1 MVRERLR
8 TSRPLLRVRFPAGR
22 SNYSAIPNSCIPEGI
37 MAKPQSENAAG
48 RIVGDRWFRPCD
60 EPSDPG
66 EPGFSDLISLL
77 AYARLDEP
85 GRLRVRIVEALRA
98 GNQPLARMLRDSLLE
113 LRIWHRAHRS

>member
-1 MVRERLR
+1 M
-8 TSRPLLRVRFPAGR
+8 P
-22 SNYSAIPNSCIPEGI
+22 
-37 MAKPQSENAAG
+37 KPQSENAAG
-48 RIVGDRWFRPCD
+48 RIVGDRWFRVGN

-66 EPGFSDLISLL
+66 EPGFSDLMLHVGCEATSAGEPGRLGRLLSLL